1 MGITS
6 ALAKLSA
13 IYNSLSKSDSIVY
26 GVKNGEFTE
35 IPSSFSSPVTVLP
48 GADANTVITP
58 GRYLITSTGTNLP
71 APGLGYYVDVIV
83 RPELTSIL
91 QIAYFNNYE
100 YQKVYGLVAMRTSV
114 NTGASWSPWMEVQC
128 DSVVTPDN
136 ICDLAMDGQ
145 ELINT
150 MNPHFYKK
158 NVGAARLVDQPRL
171 PANNYPLSIG
181 VTDHDNTISGTGA
194 TIIGGLAGPQLNTGT
209 TAAGYANANRYFDT
223 TVATPNY
230 DFYNKQVLNAAVGCR
245 LAVRCGMHLSVASDA
260 TNTYAARI
268 TLLGY
273 GPSNNAAPTATTTG
287 IVLSYTHSVNSGN
300 FVITYRGADGT
311 LKTINTAVAP
321 GFGGVNVTKQ
331 FIAKAH
337 RSAAGVATITIDIA
351 GTVYTITDSA
361 FNTNMAY
368 TKGTI
373 SFQLAKSVGTTSI
386 TMGIRATAIACNF
399 P

>member
-1 MGITS
+1 MALEKVLALDATGVIEREITTGG
-6 ALAKLSA
+6 
-13 IYNSLSKSDSIVY
+13 D
-26 GVKNGEFTE
+26 G
-35 IPSSFSSPVTVLP
+35 PVTVLH
-48 GADANTVITP
+48 GGDANTVITP

-71 APGLGYYVDVIV
+71 APGLGYFVDVLA
-83 RPELTSIL
+83 RPELTGLL

-100 YQKVYGLVAMRTSV
+100 YQKAYGLVAMRTSINNGV
-114 NTGASWSPWMEVQC
+114 IWSPWMEVQC
-128 DSVVTPDN
+128 DVVVTPNN

-158 NVGAARLVDQPRL
+158 NVGAARLVDRPRL
-171 PANNYPLSIG
+171 PVNNYPLSIG
-181 VTDHDNTISGTGA
+181 VTEHENTISGTGA
-194 TIIGGLAGPQLNTGT
+194 TIIGGLAGPQLSTGT
-209 TAAGYANANRYFDT
+209 TATGYANARRYFDT

-230 DFYNKQVLNAAVGCR
+230 DFYNKRVLNDAVGCR
-245 LAVRCGMHLSVASDA
+245 LAARCGMHLSAASDA
-260 TNTYAARI
+260 TNTYTARI
-268 TLLGY
+268 TLLGA
-273 GPSNNAAPTATTTG
+273 GPSTNAAPAATTRG
-287 IVLSYTHSVNSGN
+287 IVLSYTNSVNSGN

-321 GFGGVNVTKQ
+321 GFGTVGATNQ

-337 RSAAGVATITIDIA
+337 RSAAGVATITIDIG

-368 TKGTI
+368 TECAIT
-373 SFQLAKSVGTTSI
+373 FQLVKSVGTTSI
-386 TMGIRATAIACNF
+386 TMGIRATALACNF